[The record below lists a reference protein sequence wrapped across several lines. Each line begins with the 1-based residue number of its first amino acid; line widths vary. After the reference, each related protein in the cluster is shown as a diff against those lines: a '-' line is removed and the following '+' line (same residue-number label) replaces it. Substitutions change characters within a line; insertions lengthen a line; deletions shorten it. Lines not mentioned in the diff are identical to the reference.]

1 MTVPLIDLV
10 ARDLATP
17 VREAVHAFA
26 EALAAEQDT
35 AAVLFYGSILRTG
48 DLDGV
53 LDFYILTDGPH
64 RTGLRGW
71 RERKLWPEVDFRE
84 CTHSETVLRAKIAVL
99 PLTTF
104 AEAAE
109 AAADSTISVR
119 KLETLLAEETA
130 AAGTPQDEAP
140 AALSSS
146 AGVLRLTA
154 VVTQTTAAR
163 LELESITDL
172 NGRCESLTAVAPPAL
187 TAAADPDAATALRA
201 RLDRL
206 AGCRPETWLADT
218 EDPTAAVVADEAQVA
233 LLTGTDPEIDANTLV
248 PLEDDGRVLP
258 EGRLTAVGSAATLD
272 DDAERR
278 IAEVMSALD
287 GDGLRELE
295 RLTTGADPLP
305 VAEAAQYWLVDHG
318 LEDAPEDWFVP
329 RGSWF

>member
-104 AEAAE
+104 AEAA
-109 AAADSTISVR
+109 
-119 KLETLLAEETA
+119 
-130 AAGTPQDEAP
+130 AGQ
-140 AALSSS
+140 
-146 AGVLRLTA
+146 
-154 VVTQTTAAR
+154 
-163 LELESITDL
+163 
-172 NGRCESLTAVAPPAL
+172 
-187 TAAADPDAATALRA
+187 
-201 RLDRL
+201 RLDTTIWTRFVQPCAL
-206 AGCRPETWLADT
+206 VWTRGEAD
-218 EDPTAAVVADEAQVA
+218 
-233 LLTGTDPEIDANTLV
+233 LSLIH
-248 PLEDDGRVLP
+248 
-258 EGRLTAVGSAATLD
+258 
-272 DDAERR
+272 
-278 IAEVMSALD
+278 I
-287 GDGLRELE
+287 
-295 RLTTGADPLP
+295 
-305 VAEAAQYWLVDHG
+305 
-318 LEDAPEDWFVP
+318 
-329 RGSWF
+329 

>member
-104 AEAAE
+104 AEAAAGQRLDTTIWTRFVQPCALVWTRGE
-109 AAADSTISVR
+109 ADRDAVTRAVADAAV
-119 KLETLLAEETA
+119 
-130 AAGTPQDEAP
+130 
-140 AALSSS
+140 
-146 AGVLRLTA
+146 
-154 VVTQTTAAR
+154 TAAR
-163 LELESITDL
+163 YAAVLGPGSGEPLVWWRALFAQTYRAEFRVERA
-172 NGRCESLTAVAPPAL
+172 GRENQIVGF
-187 TAAADPDAATALRA
+187 DPDRYAAILPLAWAAGGIAFQQDGA
-201 RLDRL
+201 RLSPSLSPTERHRILTEWRRRRRSGKPLNIARL
-206 AGCRPETWLADT
+206 IK
-218 EDPTAAVVADEAQVA
+218 AAFTF
-233 LLTGTDPEIDANTLV
+233 TGATQYAVWKIERHTGLVV
-248 PLEDDGRVLP
+248 PLTPWRIRHPVLASP
-258 EGRLTAVGSAATLD
+258 GVLYRLWRRKRRAQR
-272 DDAERR
+272 DAR
-278 IAEVMSALD
+278 
-287 GDGLRELE
+287 
-295 RLTTGADPLP
+295 
-305 VAEAAQYWLVDHG
+305 
-318 LEDAPEDWFVP
+318 
-329 RGSWF
+329 